1 MNADGSC
8 RYPLRGN
15 IPIFVDDPAAV
26 VTMPALTLSNAI
38 SEEFKTHMSNARRVL
53 HLGAGGSRVK
63 GPNCIELETAIYRHT
78 DLVGDAHSLPF
89 QDEVFDL
96 AVALNVF
103 EHLRD
108 PAIAASELHRV
119 LIPGG
124 RILIQTAFLQPAH
137 ESPRHYY
144 NATEFG
150 VRHWFRMFATERLS
164 VAPNQTIAVTLG
176 WLATTLTYQLR
187 NVLDHPKAEEI
198 ADSTLRYWTDEWTA
212 QQALEDHQELWRAV
226 EELPEATQKILAAG
240 FEFVGTRLR
249 TADRSWAEA
258 PRGEEAED
266 PKDAQIGQ
274 LLTRISELE
283 LSVAWQQRQ
292 IHKWWTAAEQ
302 LRVQLPQDDAV
313 TPSEQQEE
321 GEQVE
326 REGQAEQAEQ
336 VEREG
341 QAEQAEQ
348 VERAD
353 R

>member
-8 RYPLRGN
+8 RYPIRGE

-26 VTMPALTLSNAI
+26 VTMPTLTLSNAI
-38 SEEFKTHMSNARRVL
+38 GEDFKAQMSSARRVL
-53 HLGAGGSRVK
+53 HLGAGGSSVK
-63 GPNCIELETAIYRHT
+63 GQNCVELETAIYRNT
-78 DLVGDAHSLPF
+78 DLVGDGHRLPF

-108 PAIAASELHRV
+108 PSTAASELHRV

-124 RILIQTAFLQPAH
+124 RVLIQTAFLQPVH
-137 ESPRHYY
+137 EPPRHYF

-150 VRHWFRMFATERLS
+150 VRHWFRMFATERLV
-164 VAPNQTIAVTLG
+164 VAPNQTIAITLG

-212 QQALEDHQELWRAV
+212 QHSSGQHQELWREV
-226 EELPEATQKILAAG
+226 EELPEATQKMMSAG
-240 FEFVGTRLR
+240 FEYVGARLR
-249 TADRSWAEA
+249 TAEPAEA
-258 PRGEEAED
+258 ERPGREEAEN

-292 IHKWWTAAEQ
+292 IHKWWTTAEQ
-302 LRVQLPQDDAV
+302 LRVQLPRVEEAAPAEPV
-313 TPSEQQEE
+313 ESED
-321 GEQVE
+321 GSPVEQVE
-326 REGQAEQAEQ
+326 PEDG
-336 VEREG
+336 
-341 QAEQAEQ
+341 
-348 VERAD
+348 
-353 R
+353 